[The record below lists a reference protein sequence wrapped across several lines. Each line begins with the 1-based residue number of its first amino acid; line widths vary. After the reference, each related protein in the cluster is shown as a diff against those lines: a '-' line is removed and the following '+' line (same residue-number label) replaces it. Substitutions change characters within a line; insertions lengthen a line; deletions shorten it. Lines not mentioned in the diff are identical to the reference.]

1 MQYTML
7 EFTPSELIH
16 RGEQPAVFWVDAQTN
31 QGFTCGPRKRLSSR
45 MIVLTRLRSSA
56 TQME

>member
-1 MQYTML
+1 ML